1 MDSAE
6 VVLSGRAT
14 EEGHDGDHHV
24 KDGQGV
30 ETPRSTGRVE
40 FDSDKLVRGREGG

>member
-6 VVLSGRAT
+6 VVLSGRAM
-14 EEGHDGDHHV
+14 EEGHDGHHHV

-30 ETPRSTGRVE
+30 ETNQIHG
-40 FDSDKLVRGREGG
+40 EGGV